1 MANLYEINLQR
12 EILREK
18 SSEILAD
25 YRRFFKKNGKDNK
38 IIEKL
43 YNTVEYIHTH
53 IFDPEY
59 NSLEKLKEANGKLDL
74 TKEILTAM

>member
-1 MANLYEINLQR
+1 MASLYEINLQR

-25 YRRFFKKNGKDNK
+25 YRRYFKENGKNDK
-38 IIEKL
+38 VIEKL
-43 YNTVEYIHTH
+43 YNSVEYIHTH

-59 NSLEKLKEANGKLDL
+59 DSVEKLKETNGKLDL
-74 TKEILTAM
+74 SKEILTAI